1 MCPIRALNGPL
12 TRTYIVFDYRWA
24 FLSPFIYMG
33 FIRIPVILM
42 IRLYNK
48 QRGHEP
54 NQKQDWQKVEKHPS
68 LDSVSKGQCSALM
81 MVLNKEHPD

>member
-1 MCPIRALNGPL
+1 
-12 TRTYIVFDYRWA
+12 
-24 FLSPFIYMG
+24 
-33 FIRIPVILM
+33 M

-54 NQKQDWQKVEKHPS
+54 NQKQDWRKVEKHPS